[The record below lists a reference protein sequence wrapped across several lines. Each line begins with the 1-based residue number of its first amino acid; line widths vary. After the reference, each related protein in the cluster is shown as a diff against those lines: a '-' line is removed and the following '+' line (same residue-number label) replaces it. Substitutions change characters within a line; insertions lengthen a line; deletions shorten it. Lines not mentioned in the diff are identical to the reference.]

1 MARVLLVD
9 DDGPMRLLLRKRL
22 SDNGHAVIS
31 CGDGAEAFERLVDD
45 GFAYDLLLTDW
56 MMPRMDGEDLVR
68 RVRARAPELRVVVMS
83 GSDRCR
89 WPIDLEVDAFL
100 SKPFDLGELLS
111 LVGPLAARI
120 PAPAA

>member
-9 DDGPMRLLLRKRL
+9 DDGPMRLLLRKWL
-22 SDNGHAVIS
+22 SEGGHTVVS
-31 CGDGAEAFERLVDD
+31 CGDGAEAFERLVND
-45 GFAYDLLLTDW
+45 GFAYDILLTDW
-56 MMPRMDGEDLVR
+56 KMPRLDGEELVR
-68 RVRARAPELRVVVMS
+68 RVRARAPDLRVVVLS

-100 SKPFDLGELLS
+100 SKPFDLASLLA
-111 LVGPLAARI
+111 LVGPLASRV